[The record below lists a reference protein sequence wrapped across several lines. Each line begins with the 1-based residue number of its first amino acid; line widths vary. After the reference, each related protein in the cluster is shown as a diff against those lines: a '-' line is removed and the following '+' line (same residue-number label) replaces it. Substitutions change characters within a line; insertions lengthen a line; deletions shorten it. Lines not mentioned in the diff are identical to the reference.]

1 MGTISRQDIEQKK
14 KFLKRYKKNKN
25 CITRLEEKLNT
36 LTDRIES
43 TKSPNF
49 SGMPR
54 GNNPVDIADLISDK
68 SDLENRIARLKK
80 KGQIFKTEI
89 LEAIDSLD
97 DSRYCEVLEGFCID
111 CKTIDEIAEDI
122 GYSSRWTYDLYSEA
136 IIELIC
142 SEKVQ

>member
-25 CITRLEEKLNT
+25 CIARLEEKLDT

-43 TKSPNF
+43 AKSPNY

-97 DSRYCEVLEGFCID
+97 DTRYCDVLEGFCID
-111 CKTIDEIAEDI
+111 CKSIDDIAEDM
-122 GYSSRWTYDLYSEA
+122 GYSPRWIYDLYNEA
-136 IIELIC
+136 IAELVH
-142 SEKVQ
+142 SEKPQ